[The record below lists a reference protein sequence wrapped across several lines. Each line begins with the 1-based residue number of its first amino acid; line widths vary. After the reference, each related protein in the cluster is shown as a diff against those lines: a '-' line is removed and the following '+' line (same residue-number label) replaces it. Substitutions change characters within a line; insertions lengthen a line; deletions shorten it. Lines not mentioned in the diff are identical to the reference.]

1 MLQFF
6 RKYQR
11 FFFAIV
17 TVVIVISFSFFGT
30 FSTMG
35 QGESMKPDRVL
46 LQTSDGSSVTE
57 REMALICQLISTTG
71 WNPSQIVEKE
81 ILSTG
86 IGLLMARQH
95 FEAIKP
101 DLESRLEAIRNYR
114 PYVHP
119 LYPQFSAEAVWQRFV
134 PQLTQQFALLKEKS
148 DQVTVETLA
157 VLFQLYLSERSLP
170 PQFLKQVL
178 AYQLQQQG
186 LPVDP
191 RLQSGD
197 LSLFGFHSLEDWFG
211 KTFVSLLGQYVIQG
225 ARLAEARGCKVGMDM
240 VRQNFNQQIQGED
253 YRGVIYS
260 MGGDERLILKTWQS
274 ILLFQELDH
283 QVSSQVQ
290 LDALLGQRFHDYSK
304 ESLTLELYE
313 LPESLRLSSLS
324 DLFELQVY
332 LEAGSELTDQKVE
345 IEYVSV
351 NHRDL
356 LRGIS
361 VKQTWDWEILDANWQ
376 KLSTQFPKWCPLASH
391 AAVVRMQQLDK
402 LSKEDRWAVDQF
414 AREQILKEQPER
426 IQRAFDLATSS
437 QITVSL
443 RPEGLGPLN
452 LADPTAFIAK
462 LHTSSQFEYT
472 DAQNKE
478 LRVTVLNR
486 ALEKQTLSFE
496 QAKQEG
502 MLSKMLERRLK
513 GKAGRQI
520 FQNLLRQIE
529 TACIELGIPVPEKE
543 IPDSFY
549 VRNRFVADVHKMRQ
563 QCAQGTAWTDG
574 GVLGWKKRVEKIER
588 NNPLSFARQEMF
600 AVPLHGWSEVVSIQP
615 GTPAFYQVIGQDKPP
630 AGGVEQESAFLVLD
644 AKRRFALQVI
654 LPTLKDS
661 L

>member
-17 TVVIVISFSFFGT
+17 TVVIVVSFSFFGT

-35 QGESMKPDRVL
+35 QGESTKPDRVL
-46 LQTSDGSSVTE
+46 LQTSDGSAVTE
-57 REMALICQLISTTG
+57 REMALLCQLITTTG
-71 WNPSQIVEKE
+71 WNPSQIVDKE

-101 DLESRLEAIRNYR
+101 ELETRLDAIRNYR
-114 PYVHP
+114 PYTHP
-119 LYPQFSAEAVWQRFV
+119 LHPQVSAEAVWQRFI
-134 PQLTQQFALLKEKS
+134 PQLTQQLALLKQKS

-157 VLFQLYLSERSLP
+157 LLFQLYLAEKSLP

-186 LPVDP
+186 LPIDP
-191 RLQSGD
+191 RLQQGD

-211 KTFVSLLGQYVIQG
+211 QTFVSLVGQYVIQG
-225 ARLAEARGCKVGMDM
+225 ARLCEARGCKVGMDA
-240 VRQNFNQQIQGED
+240 VRQSFSQQIQGED

-260 MGGDERLILKTWQS
+260 MGGDERLVLKTWQS
-274 ILLFQELDH
+274 ILLFQELC
-283 QVSSQVQ
+283 QTVGNQMQ
-290 LDALLGQRFHDYSK
+290 LDELLGRQFHDYSK

-313 LPESLRLSSLS
+313 LPDALRLSSLQ

-332 LEAGSELTDQKVE
+332 LEASSELIDQKVE

-351 NHRDL
+351 SHRDL

-361 VKQTWDWEILDANWQ
+361 VKQTWDWEILDENWR
-376 KLSTQFPKWCPLASH
+376 KLSTQFPKWCSPANHTTLT
-391 AAVVRMQQLDK
+391 RMQQLDK
-402 LSKEDRWAVDQF
+402 LSKEDRLAVDQF

-443 RPEGLGPLN
+443 RPEGLSSLH
-452 LADPTAFIAK
+452 LADPTAFLAK
-462 LHTSSQFEYT
+462 LHASSQFEYT
-472 DAQNKE
+472 DGQNQE

-486 ALEKQTLSFE
+486 DTEKQILSFE
-496 QAKQEG
+496 QAKKEG
-502 MLSKMLERRLK
+502 ILAKMLERRLK
-513 GKAGRQI
+513 GKTGRQV
-520 FQNLLRQIE
+520 FQNLLKQIE
-529 TACIELGIPVPEKE
+529 TACVEFGIPVPEKE
-543 IPDSFY
+543 IPDAFY

-563 QCAQGTAWTDG
+563 LCAQGAAWTDG

-588 NNPLSFARQEMF
+588 NHPFPFARQEMF
-600 AVPLHGWSEVVSIQP
+600 SVPLHGWSEVVSTQP
-615 GTPAFYQVIGQDKPP
+615 GTPAFYQVIEHNQREDH
-630 AGGVEQESAFLVLD
+630 VEPSSDFLALD
-644 AKRRFALQVI
+644 AKRRFALQTL